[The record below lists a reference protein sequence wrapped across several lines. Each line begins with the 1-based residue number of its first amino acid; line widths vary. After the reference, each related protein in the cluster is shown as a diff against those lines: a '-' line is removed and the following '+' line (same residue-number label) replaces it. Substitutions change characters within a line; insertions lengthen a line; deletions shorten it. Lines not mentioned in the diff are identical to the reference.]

1 MSNRDLL
8 VQRYASEIV
17 QEVMML
23 VIMRENPTTITDG
36 VAAKLQVMLGEMT
49 SENS

>member
-1 MSNRDLL
+1 MSNFDLL

-36 VAAKLQVMLGEMT
+36 VAAKIQVMLDTINAE
-49 SENS
+49 S